1 MLAAGAVL
9 AVGAAEVVGV
19 AGKYT
24 NCINMNKIPDHI
36 AIILDGNRR
45 WAKAKGL
52 PTFFGHKK
60 GMENAKKIVL
70 HAQNRGVKVIT
81 MYGFSTENWSRSE
94 KEVGYL
100 MKLFEKYIDKN
111 IADYKKRGIRFR
123 HIGSLKELPASLQ
136 EKIKHAIEL
145 TKDCTG
151 IIANMA
157 LNYGGRD
164 EIKRAIQKIIKSGV
178 KASEIDFETISC
190 NLDTA
195 GLPDP
200 DLVIRTSGEQRT
212 SGFLL
217 WQGAYSELYFPKVE
231 WPDFDTDQFDKA
243 IAEFNKRQRRFGK

>member
-1 MLAAGAVL
+1 MSS
-9 AVGAAEVVGV
+9 
-19 AGKYT
+19 T
-24 NCINMNKIPDHI
+24 NLKIPEHI

-70 HAQNRGVKVIT
+70 HAQKMGVKVIT

-100 MKLFEKYIDKN
+100 MKLFEKYIDAN

-123 HIGSLKELPASLQ
+123 HIGSLKELPVSLQ

-164 EIKRAIQKIIKSGV
+164 EIKRAVQKIIKLGI
-178 KASEIDFETISC
+178 KASEVDFETISR

>member
-1 MLAAGAVL
+1 ML

>member
-1 MLAAGAVL
+1 MSN
-9 AVGAAEVVGV
+9 
-19 AGKYT
+19 T
-24 NCINMNKIPDHI
+24 NKNVIPAHV

-52 PTFFGHKK
+52 PVFFGHKK

-70 HAQNRGVKVIT
+70 YAQKIGVKIIT

-100 MKLFEKYIDKN
+100 MKLFENYIDKF
-111 IADYKKRGIRFR
+111 IDEYKKKGVQFR
-123 HIGSLKELPASLQ
+123 HVGSMKELPISLQ
-136 EKIKHAIEL
+136 KKITNAIEL
-145 TKDCTG
+145 TKNNQG
-151 IIANMA
+151 IIANLA

-164 EIKRAIQKIIKSGV
+164 EIKRTVQKLVEKNV
-178 KASEIDFETISC
+178 KASNITLDLINK

-200 DLVIRTSGEQRT
+200 DLIIRTSGEQRT

-217 WQGAYSELYFPKVE
+217 WQGAYSELYFPKVN
-231 WPDFDTDQFDKA
+231 WPDFDEKELDKA
-243 IAEFNKRQRRFGK
+243 VAEFNKRQRRFGK

>member
-1 MLAAGAVL
+1 
-9 AVGAAEVVGV
+9 
-19 AGKYT
+19 
-24 NCINMNKIPDHI
+24 MNKIPDHI

-178 KASEIDFETISC
+178 KASEIDFETISH

>member
-1 MLAAGAVL
+1 MSS
-9 AVGAAEVVGV
+9 
-19 AGKYT
+19 T
-24 NCINMNKIPDHI
+24 NLKIPEHI

-70 HAQNRGVKVIT
+70 HAQKMGVKVIT

-100 MKLFEKYIDKN
+100 MKLFEKYIDAN

-123 HIGSLKELPASLQ
+123 HIGSLKELPVSLQ

-164 EIKRAIQKIIKSGV
+164 EIKRAVQKIIKSGI
-178 KASEIDFETISC
+178 KASEVDFETISR

-243 IAEFNKRQRRFGK
+243 VIEFNKRQRRFGK

>member
-1 MLAAGAVL
+1 
-9 AVGAAEVVGV
+9 
-19 AGKYT
+19 
-24 NCINMNKIPDHI
+24 MNKIPDHI

>member
-1 MLAAGAVL
+1 VSS
-9 AVGAAEVVGV
+9 
-19 AGKYT
+19 T
-24 NCINMNKIPDHI
+24 NLKIPEHI

-70 HAQNRGVKVIT
+70 HAQKMGVKVIT

-100 MKLFEKYIDKN
+100 MKLFEKYIDAN

-123 HIGSLKELPASLQ
+123 HIGSLKELPVSLQ

-164 EIKRAIQKIIKSGV
+164 EIKRAVQKIIKSGI
-178 KASEIDFETISC
+178 KASEVDFETISR

-243 IAEFNKRQRRFGK
+243 VIEFNKRQRRFGK

>member
-1 MLAAGAVL
+1 M
-9 AVGAAEVVGV
+9 
-19 AGKYT
+19 T
-24 NCINMNKIPDHI
+24 NSGDKIIPKHI

-70 HAQNRGVKVIT
+70 HAQKMGVKVIT

-100 MKLFEKYIDKN
+100 MKLFEAYIDKN
-111 IADYKKRGIRFR
+111 IADYKKQGIKFR
-123 HIGSLKELPASLQ
+123 HIGSLKELPGSLQ
-136 EKIKHAIEL
+136 DKIKNAIAL

-151 IIANMA
+151 IVAIMA

-164 EIKRAIQKIIKSGV
+164 EIKRALQKIIKSGV
-178 KASEIDFETISC
+178 QASNIDFDLISN

-200 DLVIRTSGEQRT
+200 DLIIRTSGEQRT

-231 WPDFDTDQFDKA
+231 WPDFDAGEFDKA

>member
-1 MLAAGAVL
+1 MSSLILCKRYFKLFYHSLMSSTTHV
-9 AVGAAEVVGV
+9 
-19 AGKYT
+19 
-24 NCINMNKIPDHI
+24 IPQHI

-70 HAQNRGVKVIT
+70 HAQKMGVKVIT

-100 MKLFEKYIDKN
+100 MKLFENYIDKN

-136 EKIKHAIEL
+136 KKIKHAIEL
-145 TKDCTG
+145 TKDCSG
-151 IIANMA
+151 IVANMA

-164 EIKRAIQKIIKSGV
+164 EIKRAIQKIVAEGIK
-178 KASEIDFETISC
+178 AADIDFDLISAR
-190 NLDTA
+190 LDTV
-195 GLPDP
+195 GLSDP
-200 DLVIRTSGEQRT
+200 DLIIRTSGEQRT

>member
-1 MLAAGAVL
+1 MSSTTHV
-9 AVGAAEVVGV
+9 
-19 AGKYT
+19 
-24 NCINMNKIPDHI
+24 IPQHI

-70 HAQNRGVKVIT
+70 YAQKMGVKVIT

-100 MKLFEKYIDKN
+100 MKLFENYIDKN

-136 EKIKHAIEL
+136 KKIKHAIEL
-145 TKDCTG
+145 TKDCSG
-151 IIANMA
+151 IVANMA

-164 EIKRAIQKIIKSGV
+164 EIKRAIQKIVAEGIK
-178 KASEIDFETISC
+178 AADIDFDLISAR
-190 NLDTA
+190 LDTV
-195 GLPDP
+195 GLSDP
-200 DLVIRTSGEQRT
+200 DLIIRTSGEQRT